1 MAFGEDFQER
11 IEAPLDGAEDP
22 QRVAALVTLWVLWLG
37 GTAGFVAVDRFVSGV
52 DVTVFDL
59 GWGLVTLSLVVV
71 AVVTLRRQY

>member
-37 GTAGFVAVDRFVSGV
+37 GIVAFAGVDRFVAGV
-52 DVTVFDL
+52 DVAVVDV
-59 GWGLVTLSLVVV
+59 GSVLVTLLLV
-71 AVVTLRRQY
+71 AVTALTLVRQY